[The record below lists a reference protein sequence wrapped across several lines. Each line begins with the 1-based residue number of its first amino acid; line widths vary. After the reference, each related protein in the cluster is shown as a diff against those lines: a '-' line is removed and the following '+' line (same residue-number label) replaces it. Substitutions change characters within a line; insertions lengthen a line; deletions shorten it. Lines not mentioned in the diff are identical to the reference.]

1 MVFICLVKLIIYE
14 MSYYIQ
20 YYNLQFKKYMN
31 GVLLSFSKMH
41 VVLKN
46 QVSSFSCL
54 SQKHIIFKSTLH
66 CLYFEYYLQKR
77 NESETK
83 PNEALRACW
92 RWCVHGPPTSG
103 HTEHFSLT
111 WAGEVYLPQQ
121 TILLATQTS
130 TGVVCHKEDL

>member
-66 CLYFEYYLQKR
+66 CLYFEYYL
-77 NESETK
+77 
-83 PNEALRACW
+83 
-92 RWCVHGPPTSG
+92 
-103 HTEHFSLT
+103 
-111 WAGEVYLPQQ
+111 
-121 TILLATQTS
+121 
-130 TGVVCHKEDL
+130 